1 MHENNLCAFS
11 KLGMTPA
18 PHVQKMKT
26 WSFAAR
32 FLVKNAT
39 TKDKRAL
46 GRWTRKELIDL
57 GPTFVKLGQT
67 VSTRG
72 DIYPVEFTR
81 ELESLQDSVPV
92 TRYDDDL
99 RVATLFGTYDPEP
112 FKSASIGQV
121 YRATLKDG
129 TPVIVKRK
137 RPGVSELMRK
147 DCENIKDIVQFLE
160 MLGVDTGTG
169 NNLVLDES
177 IENLL
182 LEADY
187 THEIQNAI
195 AFRKNFKKV
204 EWVKV
209 PKVYQELSN
218 DQMIVMEYVPSVKLT
233 ELPRGVNE
241 SKVCEALITSYVLQT
256 MEHGFFHADP
266 HPGNVA
272 FSESGKLVFYDFGLC
287 IPLPE
292 ELRDGFMDLLVSIV
306 QRDTKSIVDTLV
318 KLKVIIPTSDLGDL
332 QIFFD
337 NILGYMERLDVR
349 EFTTNIMDDELMM
362 QLAQEKPFVIPF
374 AFIYLAKAF
383 TLIEG
388 TLKKLDPEFN
398 YFTYL
403 EPLIQQRVSDS
414 IDVRKVLETT
424 TAMPTTVKNIS
435 TAVLGLEKSRAAMKR
450 SLKKTRR
457 EIRLA
462 QYSILS
468 TLLAFECEN
477 AYLGAAF
484 ALMAVYFVFTSSRK
498 NR

>member
-1 MHENNLCAFS
+1 MVRP
-11 KLGMTPA
+11 PA

-26 WSFAAR
+26 WSFAAK

-39 TKDKRAL
+39 TKDKGAL

-81 ELESLQDSVPV
+81 ELETLQDSVPV
-92 TRYDDDL
+92 VEYDDDL
-99 RVATLFGTYDPEP
+99 SVASLFGTYDPEP

-129 TPVIVKRK
+129 TSVIVKRK

-147 DCENIKDIVQFLE
+147 DCDNIKDIVQFLE
-160 MLGVDTGTG
+160 FVGVDTGTG

-187 THEIQNAI
+187 THEIENAVR
-195 AFRKNFKKV
+195 FKKNFKKV
-204 EWVKV
+204 DWVKV
-209 PKVYQELSN
+209 PRVYEDLSN

-233 ELPRGVNE
+233 ELPHEVVK

-272 FSESGKLVFYDFGLC
+272 FSEKGQLVFYDFGLC
-287 IPLPE
+287 IPISK
-292 ELRDGFMDLLVSIV
+292 ELRDGFMELLVSIV

-318 KLKVIIPTSDLGDL
+318 RLKIIIPTSTDVSDLEV
-332 QIFFD
+332 FFE
-337 NILGYMERLDVR
+337 NILGYMEKLDVR

-374 AFIYLAKAF
+374 AFVYLAKAF
-383 TLIEG
+383 TLVEG
-388 TLKKLDPEFN
+388 SLKKLDPAFN
-398 YFTYL
+398 YFNYL
-403 EPLIQQRVSDS
+403 EPLIKKRVSDT
-414 IDVRKVLETT
+414 IDIKKVLATT

-457 EIRLA
+457 QIRLA

-468 TLLAFECEN
+468 TLIAFETEN
-477 AYLGAAF
+477 TYLCTVF
-484 ALMAVYFVFTSSRK
+484 ACMALYFVLITSRK
-498 NR
+498 SR

>member
-1 MHENNLCAFS
+1 MPS
-11 KLGMTPA
+11 
-18 PHVQKMKT
+18 PHVQKLKT
-26 WSFAAR
+26 WSFAAK

-39 TKDKRAL
+39 TKDKSAL

-67 VSTRG
+67 LSTRG

-92 TRYDDDL
+92 VRYDDDTD
-99 RVATLFGTYDPEP
+99 VASLFATYDREP

-121 YRATLKDG
+121 YRATLRDG

-147 DCENIKDIVQFLE
+147 DCANVKDVVQFLE
-160 MLGVDTGTG
+160 MIGVDTGTG

-187 THEIQNAI
+187 NNEIQNAI
-195 AFRKNFKKV
+195 KFRRNFKKV
-204 EWVKV
+204 DWVKV
-209 PKVYQELSN
+209 PKVYEALSN

-233 ELPRGVNE
+233 DLPRDVNT
-241 SKVCEALITSYVLQT
+241 SKVCEALITAYVLQT

-266 HPGNVA
+266 HPGNIA
-272 FSESGKLVFYDFGLC
+272 FSLEGKLVFYDFGLC
-287 IPLPE
+287 IPLSE
-292 ELRDGFMDLLVSIV
+292 ELRGGFMDLLVHII

-332 QIFFD
+332 QIFFE

-349 EFTTNIMDDELMM
+349 EFTKSIVDDELMM
-362 QLAQEKPFVIPF
+362 QLSQEKPFVIPF
-374 AFIYLAKAF
+374 AFIYLAKTF
-383 TLIEG
+383 TLVEG
-388 TLKKLDPEFN
+388 SLKKLDSEFN

-414 IDVRKVLETT
+414 IDIDVRKILETT
-424 TAMPTTVKNIS
+424 TAMPTTVKNMS

-468 TLLAFECEN
+468 TLFAFESEN
-477 AYLGAAF
+477 TYLCGFF

-498 NR
+498 SR